1 MSKDFERAMK
11 KEYDDIFYGSGT
23 EEEQEAY
30 RLKAK
35 YYSQIASDIEER
47 VIKPY
52 CDMLS
57 EEIKV
62 GYKDVQTSVIKSCIW
77 AALTAIGLVSGIWTR
92 VNEIATS
99 NLLLGAAGA
108 SAVGAG
114 FAMADTAISGHGAG
128 KKELSRDEVLQ
139 EWNTLKQYPKFIQEF
154 MKANRI
160 SEGPYSES
168 YKVAE
173 IELPEG
179 RIKELIMPSSLWQT
193 VESE

>member
-52 CDMLS
+52 CDLLS

-77 AALTAIGLVSGIWTR
+77 AAFTAIGLVSGIWTR

-99 NLLLGAAGA
+99 NLLLGVAGA

-139 EWNTLKQYPKFIQEF
+139 EWQTLKQYPKFIQEF

-160 SEGPYSES
+160 SEGPYSEG

-179 RIKELIMPSSLWQT
+179 RIKELIMPSSLWQA

>member
-11 KEYDDIFYGSGT
+11 KEYDEIFYGSGT

-99 NLLLGAAGA
+99 NLLLGVAGA

-114 FAMADTAISGHGAG
+114 FAMADRKSTR
-128 KKELSRDEVLQ
+128 L
-139 EWNTLKQYPKFIQEF
+139 N
-154 MKANRI
+154 
-160 SEGPYSES
+160 
-168 YKVAE
+168 
-173 IELPEG
+173 
-179 RIKELIMPSSLWQT
+179 SSH
-193 VESE
+193 